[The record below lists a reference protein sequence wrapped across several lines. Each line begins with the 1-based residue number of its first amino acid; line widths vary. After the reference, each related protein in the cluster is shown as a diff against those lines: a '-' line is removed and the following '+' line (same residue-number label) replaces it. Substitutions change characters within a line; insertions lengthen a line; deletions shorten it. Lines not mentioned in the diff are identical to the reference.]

1 MPSESYNIVIFFI
14 YYNSEKRLSTVLL
27 RQAVQYN
34 ALHWMFNG
42 SHNSNRW
49 WSVQVDPSPTYTGI
63 PGPYSLTT
71 GARQYMIQP
80 FIARG
85 RAPKPPYFLR
95 FKGSRESK

>member
-1 MPSESYNIVIFFI
+1 MHCTECLTARTTPTDDEAS
-14 YYNSEKRLSTVLL
+14 RLTRPQL
-27 RQAVQYN
+27 
-34 ALHWMFNG
+34 
-42 SHNSNRW
+42 
-49 WSVQVDPSPTYTGI
+49 I